1 MTQAMEAGK
10 IYRLRPVGSQQF
22 SDGFLQDNC
31 FYEGSSHH
39 VGDVEAD
46 GTFRYRVN
54 LPDGSPKYPD
64 HIAGHVDGLT
74 LTRKDGLVFEL
85 VEQPA

>member
-1 MTQAMEAGK
+1 MSQSMQVGK
-10 IYRLRPVGSQQF
+10 IYRLRPVGSQTF
-22 SDGFLQDNC
+22 TDGYLRDNC
-31 FYEGSSHH
+31 FYEVGAYH

-54 LPDGSPKYPD
+54 LPDGSSKFPD
-64 HIAGHVDGLT
+64 HVAGHVVGLT
-74 LTRKDGLVFEL
+74 LTRVDGTIFDL